1 VDEVE
6 SNKKNSGAC
15 ENWGR
20 LSNSKG
26 LHHCWKKT
34 KPSVAWAAST
44 LEPLNRNISFFP
56 LKILKLLES
65 YDSTEI
71 GGSGDPQLSSWKHG
85 KYEEIGDRQK
95 LVSIQKL

>member
-1 VDEVE
+1 MDEVE

-26 LHHCWKKT
+26 LHHCWEKT
-34 KPSVAWAAST
+34 KLSVAWATST

-56 LKILKLLES
+56 PKNIE
-65 YDSTEI
+65 T
-71 GGSGDPQLSSWKHG
+71 
-85 KYEEIGDRQK
+85 
-95 LVSIQKL
+95 